1 MRRRRSDTAGCFEVA
16 RALQAYLDGVTG
28 DATTQRIERHLEQC
42 RRCGLEARTYLEIKA
57 AMTRRIPVVDELALE
72 RLRAFAI
79 RIVEAPPTT
88 GGARP

>member
-16 RALQAYLDGVTG
+16 RTLQAYLDGAT
-28 DATTQRIERHLEQC
+28 DAAAAQRIARHLEEC

-57 AMTRRIPVVDELALE
+57 AMARRIPVVDELALE
-72 RLRAFAI
+72 RLRAFAG

-88 GGARP
+88 GGT